1 MKRSAIKLSV
11 IFVFALAMVLP
22 GMMMPTP
29 VRAEDPEPAFDQ
41 NLIIPFEFTGPN
53 TCTEEIIYVS
63 GDLHVRAK
71 LSYDANGGQHFQLAA
86 NYQGMSGY
94 GQTTGLKYVAVS
106 NQPIVSNTI
115 TPQEEETLILT
126 QRFISQGKEANFMLD
141 IRFHLVTT
149 ANGDMKVTIDEFKI
163 RCKG

>member
-1 MKRSAIKLSV
+1 MKRSLTRLSMLLV
-11 IFVFALAMVLP
+11 VALAMILP
-22 GMMMPTP
+22 GMTLP
-29 VRAEDPEPAFDQ
+29 VPVHADDPEPAFDQ
-41 NLIIPFEFTGPN
+41 NLIIPFEFSDINPCTG
-53 TCTEEIIYVS
+53 EIIYVS

-106 NQPIVSNTI
+106 NQPIISNTI
-115 TPQEEETLILT
+115 TPQEEETLLLT
-126 QRFISQGKEANFMLD
+126 QRFISQGKGANFLFD

-149 ANGDMKVTIDEFKI
+149 ANGDMKVTTDEFKI

>member
-1 MKRSAIKLSV
+1 MKRSVTRSSV
-11 IFVFALAMVLP
+11 FFVFALAMILH
-22 GMMMPTP
+22 GMLMPTP

-41 NLIIPFEFTGPN
+41 NLMIPFEFSDVNPCTG
-53 TCTEEIIYVS
+53 EIIYVS

-86 NYQGMSGY
+86 NYQGMTGY

-106 NQPIVSNTI
+106 NQPIISNTI
-115 TPQEEETLILT
+115 TPQEEETLLLT
-126 QRFISQGKEANFMLD
+126 QRFISQSKEANYLLD

>member
-1 MKRSAIKLSV
+1 MKRSVKRLPIF
-11 IFVFALAMVLP
+11 FVFALALVLP
-22 GMMMPTP
+22 GVMMPMP
-29 VRAEDPEPAFDQ
+29 VRADDPEPAFDQ
-41 NLIIPFEFTGPN
+41 NLITPFEFSDINPCTG
-53 TCTEEIIYVS
+53 EIIYVS

-106 NQPIVSNTI
+106 NQPIISNTI
-115 TPQEEETLILT
+115 TPQEEETLLLT
-126 QRFISQGKEANFMLD
+126 QRFVSQGKEANFLFD
-141 IRFHLVTT
+141 VRFHLVTT
-149 ANGDMKVTIDEFKI
+149 ANGDMKVTTDEFKI